1 MSQVAEMVGH
11 RSELLARVA
20 LTRRLNID
28 VFDFDLGGEMGID
41 LLCAIRDTNV
51 PGFLP
56 FGVLVWGT
64 AEPLD
69 TPTELARHVRNRR
82 RKLEKRPRYFMPVIV
97 LLFSMH
103 NDEAYFAWLVEP
115 SETTAQLV
123 DVAEPEFK
131 TFDVKQLDR
140 ITRRITHWYK
150 RLAVDIRPDT
160 AEIYSSQCPNDE

>member
-1 MSQVAEMVGH
+1 MTQVNEMVGH

-41 LLCAIRDTNV
+41 LLCSIRDTNV

-69 TPTELARHVRNRR
+69 TPTGLARHVRNRR
-82 RKLEKRPRYFMPVIV
+82 RELEKRTRYFFPVIA

-115 SETTAQLV
+115 CENKAQLV

-131 TFDVKQLDR
+131 AFDVKQLDR
-140 ITRRITHWYK
+140 ITRRITNWYK
-150 RLAVDIRPDT
+150 RLAVDIRPD
-160 AEIYSSQCPNDE
+160 ACGNSLIPMPG